1 MEAFLQ
7 KVREEIIR
15 AVRLVNIFDYEEV
28 TTECHEENWD
38 NDKIC
43 EICLQRRSSIPYKI
57 KLIFGGNRH
66 STSEIEI
73 PADAIK
79 KVFKFKIF

>member
-7 KVREEIIR
+7 KLREEIIR

-28 TTECHEENWD
+28 TIECHEEDWD
-38 NDKIC
+38 NGENIC
-43 EICLQRRSSIPYKI
+43 EICLHTCASYPYKI
-57 KLIFGGNRH
+57 KFILGGNRD

-73 PADAIK
+73 PDDAIK
-79 KVFKFKIF
+79 